1 VKGYFVWCFLDE
13 FELLGGYEISY
24 GLYYID
30 MKDPSLRRQPKLSAK
45 WYTKFLKRKPMD
57 PKVIIEIDMNQ
68 LLPSHTASLLH
79 NAK

>member
-1 VKGYFVWCFLDE
+1 
-13 FELLGGYEISY
+13 LGGYEVSY

-45 WYTKFLKRKPMD
+45 WYTMD

>member
-13 FELLGGYEISY
+13 FELLGGYEVSY

-45 WYTKFLKRKPMD
+45 
-57 PKVIIEIDMNQ
+57 
-68 LLPSHTASLLH
+68 
-79 NAK
+79 